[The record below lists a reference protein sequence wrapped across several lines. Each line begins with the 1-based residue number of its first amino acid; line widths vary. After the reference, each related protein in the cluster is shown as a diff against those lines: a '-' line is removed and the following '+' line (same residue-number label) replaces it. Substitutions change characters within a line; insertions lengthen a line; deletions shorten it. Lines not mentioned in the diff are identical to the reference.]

1 MMKVTGMN
9 EAQRNERP
17 NERIVRLRLLHYGA
31 SQYDPNKFAPISDV
45 PFRNKPKGGLW
56 TSPVASKYGWIDW
69 WEENE
74 FGELG
79 SFFEIEFTGTVFVID
94 SVNDM
99 NKLPWIDLDGHSFIS
114 FQAMCA
120 IGFTYDA
127 IHLTE
132 KGQMDT
138 RFTHPR
144 SLYGWDC
151 ETVLVM
157 NPDSIQAI

>member
-1 MMKVTGMN
+1 MH
-9 EAQRNERP
+9 EAQRNEC
-17 NERIVRLRLLHYGA
+17 IVRLRLLHYGA

-56 TSPVASKYGWIDW
+56 TSPVDSEYGWRDW
-69 WEENE
+69 CEAESW
-74 FGELG
+74 GDLTK
-79 SFFEIEFTGTVFVID
+79 SFEVEFTGAVYVID
-94 SVNDM
+94 SMQDM
-99 NKLPWIDLDGHSFIS
+99 NELPWIECDGHSFIS
-114 FQAMCA
+114 FQALCA
-120 IGFTYDA
+120 MGFTYDA

-132 KGQMDT
+132 KGQSDT
-138 RFTHPR
+138 RFTYPR